1 MRRTRAWLWTGSFE
15 PSPSVAKASS
25 ALLVYVLIIHLLY
38 DISYTMSSKTLH
50 SLKTDAHA
58 KSLPTE
64 ADIRPVA
71 YALSFPLLMSLSLE
85 LGLRRL
91 VPLDPRRLLPLGG
104 VVARRHRPDT
114 AAGDGWHPATP
125 LCARPL

>member
-1 MRRTRAWLWTGSFE
+1 MRRTRAWFWTGSFE

-58 KSLPTE
+58 KSLPTD
-64 ADIRPVA
+64 ADIRPA
-71 YALSFPLLMSLSLE
+71 ESALSFPRSEEHTSELQSLM
-85 LGLRRL
+85 RITYA
-91 VPLDPRRLLPLGG
+91 V
-104 VVARRHRPDT
+104 
-114 AAGDGWHPATP
+114 
-125 LCARPL
+125 LCLKKKNKI

>member
-1 MRRTRAWLWTGSFE
+1 MRRTRAWFWTGSFE

-64 ADIRPVA
+64 ADIRPVES
-71 YALSFPLLMSLSLE
+71 ALSFPLLMSLSIA

-91 VPLDPRRLLPLGG
+91 RSEERRVGKEC
-104 VVARRHRPDT
+104 VSTCRSRWSPD
-114 AAGDGWHPATP
+114 H
-125 LCARPL
+125 

>member
-1 MRRTRAWLWTGSFE
+1 MRRTRAWFWTGSFE

-64 ADIRPVA
+64 ADIRPVES
-71 YALSFPLLMSLSLE
+71 ALRSEEHTSELQSLMSSSYAVFILQKKTNTH
-85 LGLRRL
+85 
-91 VPLDPRRLLPLGG
+91 
-104 VVARRHRPDT
+104 RHKNIYIT
-114 AAGDGWHPATP
+114 N
-125 LCARPL
+125 

>member
-1 MRRTRAWLWTGSFE
+1 MRRTRAWFWTGSFE

-58 KSLPTE
+58 KSLPTD

-71 YALSFPLLMSLSLE
+71 SAFSFPLLMSLSIAP
-85 LGLRRL
+85 GLPRL
-91 VPLDPRRLLPLGG
+91 VHPDPRRFLAPGCVGERRPALESPPGSGLP
-104 VVARRHRPDT
+104 
-114 AAGDGWHPATP
+114 
-125 LCARPL
+125 